1 MHQDGDE
8 MLVNISLCIAT
19 GYLEKIPFL
28 HSASF
33 YTEREKREVN

>member
-8 MLVNISLCIAT
+8 MLFNTSLCIAT

-28 HSASF
+28 HSAGF
-33 YTEREKREVN
+33 YTEREEREVD